1 MSSNLTEAYPA
12 LAKELLSPLLKLLH
26 LVHGHFGG
34 DVEQFFIL
42 GVIAA
47 RSAEDPR
54 FAEVDIAAIE
64 SGAVERL
71 PSLGINLRSL
81 SASTGIPVETVR
93 RKVRALR
100 EKGWV
105 GREGN
110 KLCYTP
116 AGFVAMGPVRDAV
129 IQLALT
135 NHRLVQS
142 ACEAKAR
149 RRAKDEEAG

>member
-26 LVHGHFGG
+26 IVHGHFSG

-47 RSAEDPR
+47 RSLEDPR
-54 FAEVDIAAIE
+54 FAEVDIAQIE

-81 SASTGIPVETVR
+81 SASTGIPLETVR

-110 KLCYTP
+110 SLCYMP
-116 AGFVAMGPVRDAV
+116 QGFVAMGPVREAI
-129 IQLALT
+129 IQQALA

-142 ACEAKAR
+142 ACEVR
-149 RRAKDEEAG
+149 RRAKEQETG